1 MAINKVIISGNLT
14 RDPELYTTQ
23 SGTSIL
29 KIGVAVNDRV
39 KNNQTGEWE
48 DRPNYVDC
56 TIFGNRATSLQNIL
70 AKGMR
75 VCIEGRLH
83 WSQWEKD
90 GQKRSKLDVNVSEVV
105 LMQNSGQAP
114 QAQRVQPQTQ
124 PAQPYAQPQST
135 QVPAQLY
142 DADIPF

>member
-29 KIGVAVNDRV
+29 KIGIAVNDRV

-83 WSQWEKD
+83 WSQWEKE
-90 GQKRSKLDVNVSEVV
+90 GQKRSKLDVNVNEVV
-105 LMQNSGQAP
+105 LMQNSGQAS
-114 QAQRVQPQTQ
+114 QVQRAQSQ
-124 PAQPYAQPQST
+124 AQPQRA
-135 QVPAQLY
+135 QAPAQLY